1 MGPVSGRE
9 EKGMTLQWTADLATS
24 VGEIDDQHKEL
35 FVRIDGL
42 LAALARGKGRE
53 EISKVVQFLSDY
65 VVFHFGVEEKYMT
78 KFGYMNAVQHK
89 AQHEQFVKTFLRL
102 KDRLL
107 MEGIDAGL
115 MEDTKQL
122 VLDWLVNHIK
132 YSDKAL
138 GLFLKRKL

>member
-1 MGPVSGRE
+1 
-9 EKGMTLQWTADLATS
+9 
-24 VGEIDDQHKEL
+24 
-35 FVRIDGL
+35 
-42 LAALARGKGRE
+42 
-53 EISKVVQFLSDY
+53 
-65 VVFHFGVEEKYMT
+65 
-78 KFGYMNAVQHK
+78 
-89 AQHEQFVKTFLRL
+89 VKTFLRL